1 MAQNMKMMRQ
11 LQEMQ
16 QKMARIQAEL
26 GAKEVEGTAGGGVVK
41 VRANGHQQLVA
52 IEIAPDAVDPSDVGM
67 LQDLV
72 LAAVND
78 ALERSR
84 QLAAGELGQLTAG
97 LGLPPGLV

>member
-1 MAQNMKMMRQ
+1 VAQNMKMMRQ

>member
-1 MAQNMKMMRQ
+1 LAQNMKMLRQ

>member
-1 MAQNMKMMRQ
+1 MAQNMKMLRQ